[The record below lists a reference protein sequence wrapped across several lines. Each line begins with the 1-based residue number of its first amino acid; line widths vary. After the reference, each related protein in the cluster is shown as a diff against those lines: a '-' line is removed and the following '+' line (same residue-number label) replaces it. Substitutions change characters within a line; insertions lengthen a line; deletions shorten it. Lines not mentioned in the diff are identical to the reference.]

1 MTDSAKPAPPAPA
14 AASPAPA
21 TSPGSAA
28 NPVIASSVTG
38 EILGDLL
45 TKRRRPDPT
54 AIVIFGATG
63 DLAGRKLAPALFNM
77 MLDRAMAEPTL
88 IIGVSRGDLTATQFA
103 EHLRPRVAEFS
114 RQKVEPASWD
124 KFAST
129 LDFVSGEFDS
139 DATYTQLKARLDAAA
154 GKGTRGNRVF
164 YLSTPPAV
172 FPLILQKLQQHAL
185 IERAFQGPGKPSCR
199 VIVEKPFGRD
209 LASARQLNE
218 MIGGYLHE
226 TQIYRIDHYLGK
238 ETVQNI
244 LVLRFGNSIFEPIW
258 NRNHVDFVE
267 ITAAESIG
275 IEGRGA
281 FYEATGVVR
290 DIIQNHLLQVMSLVT
305 MEVPAS
311 FSADDIRDEKS
322 QVLRSVRNLDLND
335 VANHCVRGQYRGYR
349 DEDGVARDSQTP
361 TFAAMRFMIDS
372 WRWQGV
378 PFYLRAGKKLAE
390 RLTEVN
396 IHFRAVPLVLF
407 KEEAAGSVLQPAV
420 LTLRIQP
427 HEGIS
432 LRFVAKV
439 PGENINVG
447 NVLMTMTY
455 ADAFKRPISEAYERL
470 LLDCM
475 RGDATL
481 FNRRDSVD
489 RAWELI
495 QPVLQIW
502 EATPGVHMYDAG
514 SAGPRAADDM
524 IGRDGHCWRELVRS

>member
-1 MTDSAKPAPPAPA
+1 MTAPNQPASSAP
-14 AASPAPA
+14 S
-21 TSPGSAA
+21 
-28 NPVIASSVTG
+28 VASSVIG
-38 EILGDLL
+38 EILGDLS
-45 TKRRRPDPT
+45 TQRRRPDPT

-63 DLAGRKLAPALFNM
+63 DLAGRKLAPALYNM
-77 MLDRAMAEPTL
+77 MLDNALTEPTL
-88 IIGVSRGDLTATQFA
+88 IVGVSRSELSAAQFA
-103 EHLRPRVAEFS
+103 EKLAPRVAEFS
-114 RQKVEPASWD
+114 RRKVDAAAWD
-124 KFAST
+124 RFAST
-129 LDFVSGEFDS
+129 LDYVGGEFDK
-139 DATYTQLKARLDAAA
+139 DATYVTLRARLDAVAT
-154 GKGTRGNRVF
+154 KGTHGNRVF
-164 YLSTPPAV
+164 YLATPPAA
-172 FPLILQKLQQHAL
+172 FPVILQKLQQHGL
-185 IERAFQGPGKPSCR
+185 IERAVQVPGQGNGKATCR

-209 LASARQLNE
+209 LPSARQLNE
-218 MIGGYLHE
+218 MIGSYLDE
-226 TQIYRIDHYLGK
+226 SQIYRIDHYLGK

-281 FYEATGVVR
+281 FYESTGVVR
-290 DIIQNHLLQVMSLVT
+290 DVVQNHLLQVMSLVT

-322 QVLRSVRNLDLND
+322 QVLRSVHKLDVND

-349 DEDGVARDSQTP
+349 DEDGVAADSQTP

-447 NVLMTMTY
+447 NVLMTMNY

-502 EATPGVHMYDAG
+502 EATPGVHIYEPG
-514 SAGPRAADDM
+514 SAGPPAADEM
-524 IGRDGHCWRELVRS
+524 IARDGHCWRELVRS

>member
-1 MTDSAKPAPPAPA
+1 MSEKPE
-14 AASPAPA
+14 S
-21 TSPGSAA
+21 T
-28 NPVIASSVTG
+28 VTG
-38 EILGDLL
+38 EILGGAV
-45 TKRRRPDPT
+45 TKKRRPEPC

-63 DLAGRKLAPALFNM
+63 DLTGRKLAPALFNV
-77 MLDRAMAEPTL
+77 MLDGSMTDPTV
-88 IIGVSRGDLTATQFA
+88 IIGVSRSQMSAQAFADKLQRPVA
-103 EHLRPRVAEFS
+103 EHS
-114 RQKVEPASWD
+114 RQKVTPEAWT
-124 KFAST
+124 KFVAM
-129 LDFVSGEFDS
+129 LDYTGGEFGD
-139 DATYTQLKARLDAAA
+139 DQTYIRLKERLEAAKT
-154 GKGTRGNRVF
+154 KGTRGNRVF
-164 YLSTPPAV
+164 YLSTPPAA
-172 FPLILQKLQQHAL
+172 FPVILQKLQQHGL
-185 IERAFQGPGKPSCR
+185 IDNHAQEPGVPGCR

-209 LASARQLNE
+209 LKTARELNE
-218 MIGGYLHE
+218 MIGGYLDE
-226 TQIYRIDHYLGK
+226 SQIYRIDHYLGK

-244 LVLRFGNSIFEPIW
+244 LVLRFGNSIFEPLW

-275 IEGRGA
+275 IEGRGS
-281 FYEATGVVR
+281 FYEQTGVVR

-311 FSADDIRDEKS
+311 FRADDIRDEKS
-322 QVLRSVRNLDLND
+322 QVLRSVRDLTLNE
-335 VANHCVRGQYRGYR
+335 VANDCVRGQYRGYR
-349 DEDGVARDSQTP
+349 EEDGVARDSQQATY
-361 TFAAMRFMIDS
+361 AAMRFVIDS

-396 IHFRAVPLVLF
+396 IHFKSVPLVLF

-420 LTLRIQP
+420 LSLRIQP
-427 HEGIS
+427 QEGIS

-447 NVLMTMTY
+447 NVLMNMNY

-495 QPVLQIW
+495 QPVLQVW
-502 EATPGVHMYDAG
+502 EATPGVHLYDPG
-514 SAGPRAADDM
+514 SPGPAAADGM
-524 IGRDGHCWRELVRS
+524 IHRYGHSWKELVKH

>member
-1 MTDSAKPAPPAPA
+1 MTESPKP
-14 AASPAPA
+14 ASPALAAAP
-21 TSPGSAA
+21 SPTPS
-28 NPVIASSVTG
+28 VASSVTG
-38 EILGDLL
+38 EILSDLVN
-45 TKRRRPDPT
+45 KRRRPDPT
-54 AIVIFGATG
+54 SIVIFGATG

-77 MLDRAMAEPTL
+77 MLDNAMSEPTV
-88 IIGVSRGDLTATQFA
+88 IIGVSRGELTGPAFA

-114 RQKVEPASWD
+114 RRKVEPSAWD
-124 KFAST
+124 KFASM
-129 LDFVSGEFDS
+129 LDYVAGDFDG
-139 DATYTQLKARLDAAA
+139 DATYVQLKARLDAAQA
-154 GKGTRGNRVF
+154 RGTRGNRVF
-164 YLSTPPAV
+164 YLSTPPSV
-172 FPLILQKLQQHAL
+172 FPTILQKLHQHGL
-185 IERAFQGPGKPSCR
+185 IERAAQGPGKPSCR

-226 TQIYRIDHYLGK
+226 SQIYRIDHYLGK

-244 LVLRFGNSIFEPIW
+244 LVLRFGNSIFEPLW
-258 NRNHVDFVE
+258 NRNHVDYVE
-267 ITAAESIG
+267 ITAAETIG

-290 DIIQNHLLQVMSLVT
+290 DIIQNHLLQVLSLVT

-349 DEDGVARDSQTP
+349 DEPGVAADSQTP
-361 TFAAMRFMIDS
+361 TYAAMRFMIDS

-447 NVLMTMTY
+447 NVLMTMNY

-502 EATPGVHMYDAG
+502 EATPGVRPYEPG
-514 SAGPRAADDM
+514 SAGPIEADDM
-524 IGRDGHCWRELVRS
+524 IGRDGRCWRELLRS

>member
-1 MTDSAKPAPPAPA
+1 MTEPTRTRSN
-14 AASPAPA
+14 
-21 TSPGSAA
+21 T
-28 NPVIASSVTG
+28 SSVIG
-38 EILGDLL
+38 EILGDSAG
-45 TKRRRPDPT
+45 KRRHPDPT

-63 DLAGRKLAPALFNM
+63 DLSGRKLAPAIYNL
-77 MLDRAMAEPTL
+77 MLDGSLTDPTA
-88 IIGVSRGDLTATQFA
+88 IIGVSRGELTAAQFA
-103 EHLRPRVAEFS
+103 EHLKPRVAEFS
-114 RQKVEPASWD
+114 RRKVEPAMWD

-129 LDFVSGEFDS
+129 LDFVGGEFDN
-139 DATYTQLKARLDAAA
+139 DATFLALKAKLDAAKA
-154 GKGTRGNRVF
+154 KGTKGNRLF
-164 YLSTPPAV
+164 YLSVPPSV
-172 FPLILQKLQQHAL
+172 FPLILEKLQKHGL
-185 IERAFQGPGKPSCR
+185 IDRAQQKPGTPSCR

-209 LASARQLNE
+209 LATARALNE
-218 MIGGYLHE
+218 MIGTYLTE
-226 TQIYRIDHYLGK
+226 SQIYRIDHYLGK

-258 NRNHVDFVE
+258 NRNHVDYVE

-290 DIIQNHLLQVMSLVT
+290 DIIQNHLMQVMSLVT

-322 QVLRSVRNLDLND
+322 QVLRSVRPLTLNE
-335 VANHCVRGQYRGYR
+335 VANDCVRGQYRGYR
-349 DEDGVARDSQTP
+349 EEDGVAEDSQTA
-361 TFAAMRFMIDS
+361 TYAAMRFMIDS

-378 PFYLRAGKKLAE
+378 PFYLRAGKRLAE
-390 RLTEVN
+390 RLTEVS
-396 IHFRAVPLVLF
+396 IHFKTVPLVLF

-427 HEGIS
+427 QEGIS

-439 PGENINVG
+439 PGENIQVG
-447 NVLMTMTY
+447 NVLMTMNY

-495 QPVLQIW
+495 QPVLQVW
-502 EATPGVHMYDAG
+502 EATQGVHIYEPG
-514 SAGPRAADDM
+514 SAGPAAANEM
-524 IGRDGHCWRELVRS
+524 MGREGHSWRELSKG

>member
-1 MTDSAKPAPPAPA
+1 VFALILEKLHQHKLITRCEQKP
-14 AASPAPA
+14 
-21 TSPGSAA
+21 G
-28 NPVIASSVTG
+28 VTG
-38 EILGDLL
+38 
-45 TKRRRPDPT
+45 
-54 AIVIFGATG
+54 
-63 DLAGRKLAPALFNM
+63 
-77 MLDRAMAEPTL
+77 
-88 IIGVSRGDLTATQFA
+88 
-103 EHLRPRVAEFS
+103 
-114 RQKVEPASWD
+114 
-124 KFAST
+124 
-129 LDFVSGEFDS
+129 
-139 DATYTQLKARLDAAA
+139 
-154 GKGTRGNRVF
+154 
-164 YLSTPPAV
+164 
-172 FPLILQKLQQHAL
+172 
-185 IERAFQGPGKPSCR
+185 CR

-209 LASARQLNE
+209 LASARALNE
-218 MIGGYLHE
+218 MIASYLDE
-226 TQIYRIDHYLGK
+226 SQIYRIDHYLGK

-244 LVLRFGNSIFEPIW
+244 LVLRFGNSIFEPLW
-258 NRNHVDFVE
+258 NRNHIEYVE
-267 ITAAESIG
+267 ITAAEDIG

-281 FYEATGVVR
+281 FYEQTGVVR

-311 FSADDIRDEKS
+311 FRPDDIRDEKS
-322 QVLRSVRNLDLND
+322 QVLRSVRELTLND
-335 VANHCVRGQYRGYR
+335 VANFAVRGQYRGYR
-349 DEDGVARDSQTP
+349 EEAGVAPNSQVP
-361 TFAAMRFMIDS
+361 TYAAMRFMIDS

-390 RLTEVN
+390 RLTEVA

-439 PGENINVG
+439 PGENIQVG
-447 NVLMTMTY
+447 NVMMQMSY

-495 QPVLQIW
+495 QPVLQVW
-502 EATPGVHMYDAG
+502 EATPGVHIYEPG
-514 SAGPRAADDM
+514 TGGPAAADEM
-524 IGRDGHCWRELVRS
+524 MGRESHSWRELVKQG

>member
-1 MTDSAKPAPPAPA
+1 MTDTIPPARP
-14 AASPAPA
+14 PEDH
-21 TSPGSAA
+21 
-28 NPVIASSVTG
+28 SSVVG
-38 EILGDLL
+38 EILGEV
-45 TKRRRPDPT
+45 TTRRRRPDPC

-63 DLAGRKLAPALFNM
+63 DLTGRKLAPALYNL
-77 MLDRAMAEPTL
+77 MLDKALPDPTV
-88 IIGVSRGDLTATQFA
+88 IIGVSRSAMSPSAFA
-103 EHLRPRVAEFS
+103 EKLKGPVAIHS
-114 RQKVEPASWD
+114 RQKVEPAQWD
-124 KFAST
+124 RFT
-129 LDFVSGEFDS
+129 TMLDYVGGEFAD
-139 DATYTQLKARLDAAA
+139 DATYVGLKAHLEAAKT
-154 GKGTRGNRVF
+154 KGTRGNRVF
-164 YLSTPPAV
+164 YLSTPPAA
-172 FPLILQKLQQHAL
+172 FPVILQKLQQHGL
-185 IERAFQGPGKPSCR
+185 IERRAQQSDGPACR

-209 LASARQLNE
+209 LATARALNE
-218 MIGGYLHE
+218 MIGSYLDE
-226 TQIYRIDHYLGK
+226 SQIYRIDHYLGK

-244 LVLRFGNSIFEPIW
+244 LVLRFGNSIFEPLW
-258 NRNHVDFVE
+258 NRNHIEYVE
-267 ITAAESIG
+267 ITAAETIG

-311 FSADDIRDEKS
+311 FSADDIRDEKG
-322 QVLRSVRNLDLND
+322 QVLRSVRPLTLNE
-335 VANHCVRGQYRGYR
+335 VANDCVRGQYRGYR
-349 DEDGVARDSQTP
+349 EEPNVAPNSQTP
-361 TFAAMRFMIDS
+361 TYAAMRFLIDS

-378 PFYLRAGKKLAE
+378 PFYLRAGKRLAE
-390 RLTEVN
+390 RLTEVA
-396 IHFRAVPLVLF
+396 IHFKSVPLVLF

-439 PGENINVG
+439 PGENISVG
-447 NVLMTMTY
+447 NVVMTMTY

-495 QPVLQIW
+495 QPVLQVW
-502 EATPGVHMYDAG
+502 EATPGVQIYEPG
-514 SAGPRAADDM
+514 SAGPAAADEM
-524 IGRDGHCWRELVRS
+524 IARHGHQWRELVARE

>member
-1 MTDSAKPAPPAPA
+1 M
-14 AASPAPA
+14 
-21 TSPGSAA
+21 
-28 NPVIASSVTG
+28 
-38 EILGDLL
+38 LGDVQ
-45 TKRRRPDPT
+45 TKKRRPDPT

-63 DLAGRKLAPALFNM
+63 DLTGRKLAPALYNV
-77 MLDRAMAEPTL
+77 MLDGGLAQPTV
-88 IIGVSRGDLTATQFA
+88 IIGVSRRSMSGQAFGDLVKKPVA
-103 EHLRPRVAEFS
+103 EHS
-114 RQKVEPASWD
+114 RQKVDPTNWD
-124 KFAST
+124 KFSGM
-129 LDFVSGEFDS
+129 LDYVGGEFGS
-139 DATYTQLKARLDAAA
+139 DDTYIALKARLEVAK

-164 YLSTPPAV
+164 YLSTPPKE
-172 FPLILQKLQQHAL
+172 FPVILQKLQQHGL
-185 IERAFQGPGKPSCR
+185 IERQLQRPDVPSCR

-209 LASARQLNE
+209 LQTSRQLNE
-218 MIGGYLHE
+218 MIGSYLHE
-226 TQIYRIDHYLGK
+226 SQIYRIDHYLGK

-244 LVLRFGNSIFEPIW
+244 LVLRFGNSIFEPLW
-258 NRNHVDFVE
+258 NRNHIEYVE
-267 ITAAESIG
+267 ITAAEAIG

-281 FYEATGVVR
+281 FYEQTGVVR
-290 DIIQNHLLQVMSLVT
+290 DIIQNHLLQVLSLVT

-311 FSADDIRDEKS
+311 FAPDDIRDEKG
-322 QVLRSVRNLDLND
+322 QVLRSVRPLTLNE
-335 VANHCVRGQYRGYR
+335 VANDCVRGQYRGYR
-349 DEDGVARDSQTP
+349 EEPGVARDSQVP
-361 TFAAMRFMIDS
+361 TYAAMKLMIDS

-378 PFYLRAGKKLAE
+378 PFYLRAGKGLAE
-390 RLTEVN
+390 RLTEVA
-396 IHFRAVPLVLF
+396 IHFKSVPLVLF

-502 EATPGVHMYDAG
+502 EATPGVHFYDRG
-514 SAGPRAADDM
+514 SPGPAAADDM
-524 IGRDGHCWRELVRS
+524 IARGGHSWHELVKHP

>member
-1 MTDSAKPAPPAPA
+1 MSRQRPPTQP
-14 AASPAPA
+14 PPMEH
-21 TSPGSAA
+21 
-28 NPVIASSVTG
+28 SSVG
-38 EILGDLL
+38 AEILSDQ
-45 TKRRRPDPT
+45 TKRRRPEPT
-54 AIVIFGATG
+54 AIVIFGASG
-63 DLAGRKLAPALFNM
+63 DLTKRKLAPALFNV
-77 MLDRAMAEPTL
+77 MLDRALTEPTQ
-88 IIGVSRGDLTATQFA
+88 IIGVSRGEQTPQQFA
-103 EHLRPRVAEFS
+103 ALLEPSVKEHS
-114 RQKVEPASWD
+114 RQKVEIAAWD
-124 KFAST
+124 KFAGM
-129 LDFVSGEFDS
+129 LDFVGGEFAD
-139 DATYTQLKARLDAAA
+139 DATYEKLKARLEAAKS
-154 GKGTRGNRVF
+154 KGTKGNRVF

-172 FPLILQKLQQHAL
+172 FPLILEKLHKHGL
-185 IERAFQGPGKPSCR
+185 IERQQQRAGVPGCR

-209 LASARQLNE
+209 LASARALNE
-218 MIGGYLHE
+218 MIGQYLTE
-226 TQIYRIDHYLGK
+226 SQIYRIDHYLGK

-267 ITAAESIG
+267 ITAAEAIG
-275 IEGRGA
+275 IEGRGN
-281 FYEATGVVR
+281 FYEQTGVVR

-322 QVLRSVRNLDLND
+322 QVLRSVRNLTLSA
-335 VANHCVRGQYRGYR
+335 VANDCVRGQYRGYR
-349 DEDGVARDSQTP
+349 EEPGVAADSQTP
-361 TFAAMRFMIDS
+361 TYAAMKLVIDS

-378 PFYLRAGKKLAE
+378 PFYLRAGKGLAE
-390 RLTEVN
+390 RLTEVS
-396 IHFRAVPLVLF
+396 IHFKSVPLVLF
-407 KEEAAGSVLQPAV
+407 KEEAASSMLQPAV

-447 NVLMTMTY
+447 NVHMTMSY

-495 QPVLQIW
+495 QPVLQVW
-502 EATPGVHMYDAG
+502 EATPGVEIYEQG
-514 SAGPRAADDM
+514 SAGPASADALLR
-524 IGRDGHCWRELVRS
+524 RDGREWRLLTAPAK